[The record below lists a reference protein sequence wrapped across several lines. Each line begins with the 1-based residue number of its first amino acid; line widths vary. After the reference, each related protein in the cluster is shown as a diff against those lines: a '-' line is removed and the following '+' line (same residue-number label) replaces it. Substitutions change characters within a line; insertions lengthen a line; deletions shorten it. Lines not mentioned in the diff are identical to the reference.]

1 MEKNNLLFLLVSA
14 ETKHKKNCHTDVKL
28 SENVKIIESNI
39 GNNSKYHLSLLFRIE
54 EDYQQVRLNG
64 SGRSVFVLEAEA
76 KDHLPHIKVRKP
88 SDCLALQRENI
99 VCTDIVTIDVWMGAP
114 FASYTS
120 HPDPPEVWQ
129 KAVHHILNTYDPE
142 QCYIVTHC
150 KKTGLGD
157 EVRVQTD
164 SNRIYNGFWN
174 ENRWVLSLI
183 R

>member
-1 MEKNNLLFLLVSA
+1 M
-14 ETKHKKNCHTDVKL
+14 
-28 SENVKIIESNI
+28 
-39 GNNSKYHLSLLFRIE
+39 
-54 EDYQQVRLNG
+54 RLNG

-88 SDCLALQRENI
+88 SDCLALQREYV
-99 VCTDIVTIDVWMGAP
+99 VCTDIVSIDVGMGAS

-120 HPDPPEVWQ
+120 QPEPPEVWQ

-164 SNRIYNGFWN
+164 SNRIYIGVWDKNC
-174 ENRWVLSLI
+174 RVLSLI